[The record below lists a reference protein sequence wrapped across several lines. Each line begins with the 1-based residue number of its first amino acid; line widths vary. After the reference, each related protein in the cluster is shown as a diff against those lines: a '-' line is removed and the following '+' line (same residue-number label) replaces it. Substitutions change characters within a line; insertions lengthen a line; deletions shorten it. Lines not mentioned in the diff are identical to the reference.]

1 MTKGVTVALGE
12 LRSLVAEVG
21 TARRLVAIAGA
32 LGSGKS
38 TLTDDL
44 VTHLN
49 VTRPGVAAVLP
60 MDGYHF
66 DDRVLVD
73 TTRSLTPG
81 PMDGYHFDDRVLVPR
96 GLRSRK
102 GAPETF
108 DVVGLQHML
117 KRVRNDNEEEVAVP
131 VFDRDLEIA
140 RAAARLIPRSA
151 RIIIIDGN
159 YLLLDCKPWSD
170 LHVWFDTTI
179 MVRVPVEDF
188 RQRLTARWEGY
199 GLSAD

>member
-12 LRSLVAEVG
+12 LQSLVAEVG

-32 LGSGKS
+32 PGSGKS
-38 TLTDDL
+38 TLTDNL

-66 DDRVLVD
+66 DA
-73 TTRSLTPG
+73 
-81 PMDGYHFDDRVLVPR
+81 RVLVPR

-117 KRVRNDNEEEVAVP
+117 KRLRDDDEEEVAVP
-131 VFDRDLEIA
+131 VFDRDL
-140 RAAARLIPRSA
+140 
-151 RIIIIDGN
+151 
-159 YLLLDCKPWSD
+159 
-170 LHVWFDTTI
+170 
-179 MVRVPVEDF
+179 
-188 RQRLTARWEGY
+188 
-199 GLSAD
+199 